1 MGEVFGLQ
9 SCVKFLCD
17 QLICSVLWVKV
28 MGVLFGAQPSPS
40 VPPWNGVLCV
50 AVFVVPPTA
59 HWYVEVK
66 AAAFTPK
73 LLYTR

>member
-9 SCVKFLCD
+9 ACVKFLCN
-17 QLICSVLWVKV
+17 QLACSVLWVKV

-50 AVFVVPPTA
+50 SVFVVPPTA
-59 HWYVEVK
+59 HWACRGEGSCLH
-66 AAAFTPK
+66 P
-73 LLYTR
+73 